1 MKEKVLMTV
10 FLIALITCGG
20 SLDGIFEN
28 PTNLAVAVVSLL
40 IDMAVALILC
50 KGEKVYGDKGN
61 RVYRH
66 SA

>member
-10 FLIALITCGG
+10 FFLALITCGG
-20 SLDGIFEN
+20 SLNGIFEN
-28 PTNLAVAVVSLL
+28 PTNLAVAVVSIL

-50 KGEKVYGDKGN
+50 KGEDYGDKGN

>member
-20 SLDGIFEN
+20 GLDGIFEN
-28 PTNLAVAVVSLL
+28 PTNLIVAVVSLL